1 MGLSTDLLVATS
13 GLDAERVEGAVPPAC
28 RRPPVALGPPDID
41 DARGEATLTVP
52 AWTPRAP
59 ARHLLPAFAAL
70 TTAEWSGRFEL
81 SVREGG
87 GWSPWVGAAS
97 LGPAA
102 FETIADAAGPVTT
115 DVDVF
120 LTRRPV
126 EALRLRLRL
135 RAADVRGVLSAPW
148 LLSVSAAG
156 EPIDAVAPPGTSAAG
171 PAARGVRLAVPALSQ
186 MTEDPAIA
194 LRVCSPAS
202 VAMVLGFWG
211 RSVTIAALAAE
222 IHHPGLD
229 LYGVWPAAIRAA
241 ARRGVAGYLLRFP
254 DWASARWCLEQGLP
268 VIASIRYAA
277 GELTGAAIE
286 ATTGHLVVLTGYE
299 DDVVLVNDPA
309 APDGAAVPRRYRA
322 EELQRV
328 WLERAGVGYVLFAP

>member
-1 MGLSTDLLVATS
+1 M
-13 GLDAERVEGAVPPAC
+13 RVVRAVPPAC
-28 RRPPVALGPPDID
+28 RRPPVVLGPPDID
-41 DARGEATLTVP
+41 EARGEATLTVP
-52 AWTPRAP
+52 AWAPRAP

-70 TTAEWSGRFEL
+70 TTLEWSGRFEL
-81 SVREGG
+81 SVREGA

-97 LGPAA
+97 LGPAVFDPITA
-102 FETIADAAGPVTT
+102 AAGPLTS

-120 LTRRPV
+120 LARRPV
-126 EALRLRLRL
+126 EAIRLRLRL

-156 EPIDAVAPPGTSAAG
+156 EPADDAVAPAGASAAG
-171 PAARGVRLAVPALSQ
+171 RPAGSGVRLAVPALSQ
-186 MTEDPAIA
+186 MTEDRAIA

-211 RSVTIAALAAE
+211 RPVSVAAVAAE

-254 DWASARWCLEQGLP
+254 HWPAARWCLEQGLP
-268 VIASIRYAA
+268 VIASIRYGA
-277 GELTGAAIE
+277 GELAGAAIE

-299 DDVVLVNDPA
+299 DGMALVNDPA
-309 APDGAAVPRRYRA
+309 APNGAAVPRRYRL